1 MEVLKP
7 IDLTQKHPQVLLVG
21 NGLTRSTGYSWH
33 DFINNCAKDK
43 IDIEKYKKDN
53 VFQIPNTILSL
64 TVMETDD
71 VQRHRRYIENLNK
84 INYISNP
91 HIDKLVKLPVDSILT
106 TNYTYEIEYAIR
118 DNYPDLTDNSKKKY
132 AVAIKSDAK
141 YLVHTY
147 NAFNEFPPIWHIHGE
162 ARRKSSLILSHDE
175 YARLTNK
182 IIEYCNKRKD
192 DYSIYN
198 RDIHVKSWI
207 DYFILGDLYI
217 LGFGFDFAEFD
228 LWWLINRRIREKETK
243 GKIYFY
249 EPKTKDNK
257 YKLLAMEDMGIKVES
272 LGIEIE
278 EKDEN
283 ADRKYNDFYNKAI
296 DDIANKMGVKHN
308 GNIKM

>member
-1 MEVLKP
+1 M
-7 IDLTQKHPQVLLVG
+7 
-21 NGLTRSTGYSWH
+21 
-33 DFINNCAKDK
+33 
-43 IDIEKYKKDN
+43 
-53 VFQIPNTILSL
+53 
-64 TVMETDD
+64 
-71 VQRHRRYIENLNK
+71 
-84 INYISNP
+84 
-91 HIDKLVKLPVDSILT
+91 KLPVDSILT

-132 AVAIKSDAK
+132 AVAIKSDSK

-147 NAFNEFPPIWHIHGE
+147 NAFDEFPPIWHIHGE

-192 DYSIYN
+192 DYTVYN
-198 RDIHVKSWI
+198 QDIHIKSWI

>member
-1 MEVLKP
+1 MEVLKV

-33 DFINNCAKDK
+33 DFINSCAKDNVN
-43 IDIEKYKKDN
+43 IEKYKKDN

-64 TVMETDD
+64 AVMETDD
-71 VQRHRRYIENLNK
+71 VQRHRRYIEKLNK

-91 HIDKLVKLPVDSILT
+91 YIDKLVKLPVDSILT

-147 NAFNEFPPIWHIHGE
+147 NAFDEFPPIWHIHGE

-198 RDIHVKSWI
+198 QDIHMKSWI

-228 LWWLINRRIREKETK
+228 LWWLINRRIRETALQS
-243 GKIYFY
+243 KICFY
-249 EPKTKDNK
+249 EPETEDNK
-257 YKLLAMEDMGIKVES
+257 YKLLAMRDMGINVES
-272 LGIEIE
+272 LGIRIDAGETD
-278 EKDEN
+278 KN
-283 ADRKYNDFYNKAI
+283 SKYEDFYNKAI
-296 DDIANKMGVKHN
+296 DDIASKIGVKNN